1 MKKKIKF
8 KGRLKS
14 YMCWPLYLTFV
25 WICADG
31 IALRYDRRL
40 GYGMVGFTV
49 FYFALV
55 LFLYVRSKSVVAN
68 ELISFATQYSSVQKR
83 LLNEF
88 EVPYALLEYS
98 GKILWVNDKFAELMG
113 VDKKYHKSITTLFP
127 TVTRELLT
135 KSDAPTDFKIVNE
148 EEDSIVRLSVKRIY
162 FNSIAE
168 ENEIIDTNEADQF
181 LTALYVFDESELYHC
196 KKEITEQKQVSA
208 LVYIDN
214 YDEALDSIE
223 DVKRSL
229 LVALIDRRV
238 NQYFA
243 KYDGL
248 VRKIENDKYFVVFKY
263 KYLDSMKED
272 KFKVLDEVKAIKV
285 GNEMAVTLSI
295 GIGIKSDKYNE
306 NYVYARNA
314 IDLALGR
321 GGDQV
326 VIKDHDDI
334 LYFGGKS
341 KQVESKTRVKARVK
355 AQALQ
360 EIIETCENVLIMGH
374 SITDVDSLG
383 AGIGIYCAAKNLD
396 KKAQIVINDP
406 TSSVR
411 PLMETFSEAKG
422 YPADMFINSE
432 EALEMV
438 SKDTL
443 VMVVDT
449 NRPSYTECPELLR
462 KTGKIVV
469 FDHHRQSSEIIENPI
484 LSYIEPYASSACE
497 MVAEVL
503 QYFNDGVKINATE
516 ADCIYAGILIDT
528 NNFMTKTGV
537 RTFEAAAFLK
547 RSGAEVTRVRKML
560 RNDMACYKARAEAVR
575 HAEVYRGSFAISV
588 CPSENVESPTIV
600 GAQAANEL
608 LNIIG
613 IKASFVL
620 TEYNDKIYIS
630 SRSIDEINVQI
641 IMEKLGGGGH
651 LNVAGAQL
659 TGVTIVQAKRMI
671 PGYTGRNAKRR
682 RHRRM
687 KVILLQDVKPLG
699 KKGEIVNVSD
709 GYARNN
715 IIPKKLGVE
724 ATPKNLNDLKLQNQ
738 HADKVAQENY
748 ESALALAKVVE
759 NTKVVVKLR
768 SGEGGRTFGSIS
780 TKEISAAA
788 KEQHGLELDKKKMQL
803 NESIK
808 ALGNYEVPVKL
819 HPKVTA
825 NLTVSVVEG

>member
-1 MKKKIKF
+1 M
-8 KGRLKS
+8 
-14 YMCWPLYLTFV
+14 
-25 WICADG
+25 
-31 IALRYDRRL
+31 
-40 GYGMVGFTV
+40 
-49 FYFALV
+49 
-55 LFLYVRSKSVVAN
+55 
-68 ELISFATQYSSVQKR
+68 
-83 LLNEF
+83 
-88 EVPYALLEYS
+88 
-98 GKILWVNDKFAELMG
+98 
-113 VDKKYHKSITTLFP
+113 
-127 TVTRELLT
+127 
-135 KSDAPTDFKIVNE
+135 
-148 EEDSIVRLSVKRIY
+148 
-162 FNSIAE
+162 
-168 ENEIIDTNEADQF
+168 
-181 LTALYVFDESELYHC
+181 
-196 KKEITEQKQVSA
+196 
-208 LVYIDN
+208 
-214 YDEALDSIE
+214 
-223 DVKRSL
+223 
-229 LVALIDRRV
+229 
-238 NQYFA
+238 
-243 KYDGL
+243 
-248 VRKIENDKYFVVFKY
+248 VFKY

-422 YPADMFINSE
+422 YPTDMFINSE
-432 EALEMV
+432 EGLEMV

-608 LNIIG
+608 LNITG

-671 PGYTGRNAKRR
+671 
-682 RHRRM
+682 
-687 KVILLQDVKPLG
+687 QDTLD
-699 KKGEIVNVSD
+699 EM
-709 GYARNN
+709 
-715 IIPKKLGVE
+715 
-724 ATPKNLNDLKLQNQ
+724 LK
-738 HADKVAQENY
+738 
-748 ESALALAKVVE
+748 
-759 NTKVVVKLR
+759 
-768 SGEGGRTFGSIS
+768 EGDI
-780 TKEISAAA
+780 E
-788 KEQHGLELDKKKMQL
+788 E
-803 NESIK
+803 
-808 ALGNYEVPVKL
+808 
-819 HPKVTA
+819 
-825 NLTVSVVEG
+825 